1 MILIE
6 RRISTKI
13 NILNLVDP
21 LFEECFMTALKA
33 AQLFDDKI

>member
-13 NILNLVDP
+13 NIE
-21 LFEECFMTALKA
+21 LFCIYECFVIFATHTYNRRHGC
-33 AQLFDDKI
+33 